1 MHHSKNQE
9 NDLDEKRPLA
19 DPTTEMNQVVEVSDK
34 DFKAAVI
41 KMLQQRIAN
50 SLETNERREKS
61 QQRNRGY
68 KKKEPN
74 GSYRT
79 EKYNNRNLKK
89 NS

>member
-9 NDLDEKRPLA
+9 NDLDEKRPSA

-41 KMLQQRIAN
+41 KMLQQGIAN
-50 SLETNERREKS
+50 SLETNEREKS

-79 EKYNNRNLKK
+79 NRN
-89 NS
+89 